1 MGGIGPDGHI
11 AFNMAGSDHR
21 SVTRLSPTNYETQ
34 AAASADLG
42 GIEVARQR
50 QVVTIGLSTITHN
63 PRCRAIVLAAGEA
76 KAGLV
81 RDGVEEETGIS
92 YPVTAL
98 RKLAGA
104 RLYITAGA
112 AKLLEERRL
121 IAMERSGRVSD
132 ELVDRVVVDLAVKRN
147 RAVRAL
153 GEADLKGDR
162 FGAFVLSR
170 SGMKAGDIL
179 TGVERRLVERIN
191 AGSTARSNT
200 VFLHTAPHHDDIIL
214 GYLPYTVRHIRD
226 ASNSHSFA
234 YMTSGFNAV
243 TNGYALSQVR
253 NLSAVL
259 QRGSLD
265 SLIRENYFNPANTA
279 GRRRDVW
286 QYLDGV
292 ASGSSDIKEEGEA
305 RRMLRNLM
313 EIFEDEDIENL
324 KHRIDELMNYFHTQY
339 PGKKDLPYIQKLKG
353 MIREWESD
361 CKWGYLGFD
370 CRSIHHLR
378 LGFYQGELFTEEP
391 LLERDVRPVLN
402 LFKNIKPNV
411 VTVAF
416 DPEASGPDTHYKVLQ
431 AVAEALRLYQ
441 EESGRSDIEVIGYRN
456 VWFRF
461 HPAESN
467 IYVPVSLNMFAV
479 LQNTF
484 ENAFGSQREASFPSH
499 EFEGTFAGLAQQVQ
513 VQQYRTLKTCLGRE
527 YFYEHPSPLLRATR
541 GFVYLKKMTP
551 EGFYS
556 HARKLRSTTEDM

>member
-1 MGGIGPDGHI
+1 M
-11 AFNMAGSDHR
+11 
-21 SVTRLSPTNYETQ
+21 
-34 AAASADLG
+34 
-42 GIEVARQR
+42 
-50 QVVTIGLSTITHN
+50 
-63 PRCRAIVLAAGEA
+63 
-76 KAGLV
+76 
-81 RDGVEEETGIS
+81 
-92 YPVTAL
+92 
-98 RKLAGA
+98 
-104 RLYITAGA
+104 
-112 AKLLEERRL
+112 
-121 IAMERSGRVSD
+121 
-132 ELVDRVVVDLAVKRN
+132 
-147 RAVRAL
+147 
-153 GEADLKGDR
+153 
-162 FGAFVLSR
+162 
-170 SGMKAGDIL
+170 
-179 TGVERRLVERIN
+179 
-191 AGSTARSNT
+191 
-200 VFLHTAPHHDDIIL
+200 
-214 GYLPYTVRHIRD
+214 
-226 ASNSHSFA
+226 
-234 YMTSGFNAV
+234 
-243 TNGYALSQVR
+243 
-253 NLSAVL
+253 
-259 QRGSLD
+259 
-265 SLIRENYFNPANTA
+265 A

-292 ASGSSDIKEEGEA
+292 ASNRSDIKEEGEA

-324 KHRIDELMNYFHTQY
+324 KHRIDELMNYFRTQY

-353 MIREWESD
+353 MMREWESD

-391 LLERDVRPVLN
+391 LLERDVKPVLN
-402 LFKNIKPNV
+402 LLRNTNPHV

-441 EESGRSDIEVIGYRN
+441 EESGRSDIEVVGYRN

-527 YFYEHPSPLLRATR
+527 YFYEHPRPLLRATR
-541 GFVYLKKMTP
+541 GFVFLKKMAP
-551 EGFYS
+551 EEFYS
-556 HARKLRSTTEDM
+556 YARKLRSTTEAM